1 MHARKGYNEMKKPM
15 KTESVK
21 IRTSDGSV
29 LIGDVNLLAGEGV
42 NRLSELFTKE
52 SEPFIVL
59 FNAMQ
64 QGKPGQTFVV
74 NKNHIIW
81 VLLNDD

>member
-1 MHARKGYNEMKKPM
+1 MKKPM
-15 KTESVK
+15 KTESIK

-29 LIGDVNLLAGEGV
+29 IVGDVNLLAGEGV
-42 NRLSELFTKE
+42 DRLSEIFTKE
-52 SEPFIVL
+52 SKPFIIL

-64 QGKPGQTFVV
+64 QGKLGQTFIV
-74 NKNHIIW
+74 NKSHIIW